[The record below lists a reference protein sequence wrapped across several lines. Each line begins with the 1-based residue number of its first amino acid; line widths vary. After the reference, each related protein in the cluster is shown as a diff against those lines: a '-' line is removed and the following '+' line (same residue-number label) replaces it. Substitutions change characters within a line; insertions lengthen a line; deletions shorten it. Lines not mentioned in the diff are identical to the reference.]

1 MLEIMIKN
9 AKPRKGTGN
18 RIQKV
23 EITRDKNTLI
33 AAIFLKMVSTKEDNK
48 AVGVHLYARNEET
61 IIKMIQDQVKL
72 YGACADFV
80 IQIPE
85 K

>member
-1 MLEIMIKN
+1 MREIMIKN
-9 AKPRKGTGN
+9 AKSRKGTGN

-33 AAIFLKMVSTKEDNK
+33 AAIFFKMVSTKEDNK
-48 AVGVHLYARNEET
+48 VAGVHLYARNEET